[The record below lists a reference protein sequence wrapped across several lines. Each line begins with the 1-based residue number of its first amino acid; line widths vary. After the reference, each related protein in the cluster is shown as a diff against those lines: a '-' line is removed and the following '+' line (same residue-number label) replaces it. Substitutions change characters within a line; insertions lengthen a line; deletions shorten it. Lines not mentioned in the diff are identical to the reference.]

1 MGGTPMP
8 RRLPMTF
15 SRTYADWKAPP
26 ADGGTLIWP
35 EPASFLEQTRQNH
48 ALLAAAESP
57 IAGVPLRD
65 LRRRMRTYL
74 GFDADTLI
82 VATGHQSELYHPG
95 VWAKNALIDAAAN
108 ALGGQGL
115 HVSVDT
121 DAPKHLAVKWP
132 GHALPITDDPALL
145 TAGWTGR
152 LDQPTPVYLSQ
163 VQAAFDAAA
172 SGWDFTPDSEPVFS
186 SLRRLGMEGAAL
198 PDALANA
205 FHQLDWSLGLR
216 HHSLTLSPAFNSR
229 PYQVFVHH
237 LLARAGVFLTSYN
250 GALADYRKQH
260 RTTSPQRPMPD
271 LAAGAGEIECPFWLD
286 DLETG
291 ERSRASV
298 RPAARGFAL
307 MIGDETFE
315 LTTDAGEAERAVEL
329 HRWLVARRHRL
340 APRALTLTMFLRLFV
355 ADQFVHGIG
364 GGRYDQVT
372 DRIIADFLAVE
383 PPAFAVTTAT
393 LFFPEAIGR
402 DRVCLPCV
410 EMEGHQ
416 LKHDALGPDKAG
428 YLKEIEKLPRDSAAR
443 RRVFE
448 RMRRDVDAAAEQSAA
463 LAAWRSRYERAQDRA
478 ASEAELFDRE
488 LPYFVQPRDRLA
500 GLIDRYRDAF
510 A

>member
-1 MGGTPMP
+1 
-8 RRLPMTF
+8 MTS

-26 ADGGTLIWP
+26 ADGGSLIWP
-35 EPASFLEQTRQNH
+35 KPAALLGQTRQNH
-48 ALLAAAESP
+48 ARLAAADAR
-57 IAGVPLRD
+57 IAGVPLAD
-65 LRRRMRTYL
+65 LRRQMRTFL

-95 VWAKNALIDAAAN
+95 VWAKNALIDATAN

-132 GHALPITDDPALL
+132 GHAVPITDDPALL
-145 TAGWTGR
+145 SAGWTGR
-152 LDQPTPVYLSQ
+152 LEQPTPVYLAG
-163 VQAAFDAAA
+163 VQRQFDAAA
-172 SGWDFTPDSEPVFS
+172 EDWDFQPSAEPVFS
-186 SLRRLGMEGAAL
+186 SLRRLGMEGVAL

-216 HHSLTLSPAFNSR
+216 HHSLTLSPAFNAE
-229 PYQVFVHH
+229 PYQCFAHH
-237 LLARAGVFLTSYN
+237 LLARAGAFAGSYN

-260 RTTSPQRPMPD
+260 GTTSPQRPMPD
-271 LAAGAGEIECPFWLD
+271 LAADSDDIECPFWLD

-291 ERSRASV
+291 GRSRATV
-298 RPAARGFAL
+298 RAAARGFAL
-307 MIGDETFE
+307 NLGTERFE
-315 LTTDAGEAERAVEL
+315 LTAGADESTRAVEL

-364 GGRYDQVT
+364 GGRYDQVA
-372 DRIIADFLAVE
+372 DRIIADFFAVE

-393 LFFPEAIGR
+393 LFFPDAAGR
-402 DRVCLPCV
+402 ERVCLPCL

-416 LKHDALGPDKAG
+416 LKHDALGDAKAN
-428 YLKEIEKLPRDSAAR
+428 YLAKIEAEPHGSAGR
-443 RRVFE
+443 RRAFE
-448 RMRRDVDAAAEQSAA
+448 AMRRAVDAAAAESAE
-463 LAAWRSRYERAQDRA
+463 LAAWRARAARAKDRA
-478 ASEAELFDRE
+478 AAEAELFDRE
-488 LPYFVQPRDRLA
+488 LPYFVQPRGRLD
-500 GLIDRYRDAF
+500 GLIERYRDAF